1 MTSWQQIS
9 GINSGY
15 ILELFERYQEDPD
28 SVDESTRNFFDQWG
42 PPEAALPA
50 RGEFTAARI
59 DLKKAVGAANLSQS
73 IRSYGHLAAQ
83 LDPLGS
89 QPPGDPSLSSGF
101 HGVTEQD
108 LRSLP
113 ASLVGG
119 PIAQT
124 AENAWDAI
132 QALRNIYCT
141 TIGYD
146 YDHIHEPAERN
157 WLRDAAESRRFRSQ
171 QGRSDPVKLLE
182 RLTQVEVFEHFL
194 HRIFP
199 GKTRFSIEGLDM
211 MVPMLDEIVGA
222 AAETEICMIFLGMAH
237 RGRLNIL
244 AHVLQKPYAQI
255 LAEFKDPRGTST
267 TWDKL
272 GWTGDVKYHKGAQR
286 AVEDDKVVE
295 LVINMPSNP
304 SHLEHINPVLEGMA
318 RAADTRVDGP
328 GDPVFYP
335 KASLPVLIHGDASF
349 PGQGV
354 MAETLNFSRLE
365 GYQTAGTIH
374 IIANNQ
380 LGYTAEARET
390 RSSRYASDLAKG
402 FEIPVIHVNADDPQ
416 ACLEAARIAFEYR
429 EQFQKDFLID
439 LIGYR
444 RYGHNEGD
452 EPSFTQPLMYSII
465 DDHPTV
471 RDIWA
476 QTLLQRGVISE
487 ELPDDLV
494 RKGMD
499 VLQEVNDSLEPEQ
512 ALVEPH
518 PEAPP
523 PGAARQVKTA
533 VDIQRLQE
541 LNDALLKFPDNFN
554 VHPKMSR
561 TIRRRRQIF
570 EKADKANIDWATA
583 EEFAFATILQDGIAI
598 RLTGED
604 VIRGTFSQRHAV
616 FYDVKEAGKTF
627 TPLKE
632 IPQTKASFEIYNS
645 PLSENAA
652 IGFEFGYNV
661 QAPNRLVVWEA
672 QYGDFVNVGQI
683 MLDEFLTS
691 ARAKWGQTPS
701 MVMLLPHGNEGQGP
715 DHSSGRPERF
725 LGLASETNMRIAIPT
740 SAAQFFHLLRRQALL
755 LKTDPLPLI
764 VFTPKGLLRHPLV
777 SSHPEEFSVGT
788 WRPVLDDPRHDQIA
802 KNVRRLLLCSGRIY
816 IDLIASN
823 LRDESKDVAIVRVE
837 QLYPFPSDELK
848 EILDSYPKLEQVAW
862 VQEEPQNMGAWDFVK
877 PRLVEITSG
886 FSLHYVGR
894 PSSSSP
900 AEGSSYWYNTTQ
912 SVLVEH
918 AFSYG
923 DEQDIIESSV
933 IASDERASRD
943 S

>member
-1 MTSWQQIS
+1 VRKMTSWQQIT
-9 GINSGY
+9 GINFGY
-15 ILELFERYQEDPD
+15 ILELYDRYREDPN
-28 SVDESTRNFFDQWG
+28 SVDESTRIFFDQWG
-42 PPEAALPA
+42 PPDVSQLA
-50 RGEFTAARI
+50 RGEFTAAQI
-59 DLKKAVGAANLSQS
+59 DLKKAVGAANLAQA

-89 QPPGDPSLSSGF
+89 QPSGDPSLSPAF
-101 HGVTEQD
+101 HGVAEDD
-108 LRSLP
+108 LRSFP
-113 ASLVGG
+113 ADLVGG
-119 PIAQT
+119 PVAQST
-124 AENAWDAI
+124 ANALDTI
-132 QALRNIYCT
+132 QALRDIYCT

-146 YDHIHEPAERN
+146 YDHIHEPTERD

-171 QGRSDPVKLLE
+171 RGKFDPLKLLE

-211 MVPMLDEIVGA
+211 LVPMLDEIVGA
-222 AAETEICMIFLGMAH
+222 AAESEICMIFLGMAH

-255 LAEFKDPRGTST
+255 LAEFKDPRGSST

-286 AVEDDKVVE
+286 AVEEDEVVE

-318 RAADTRVDGP
+318 RAADTRVDQP
-328 GDPVFYP
+328 GDPLFYP

-380 LGYTAEARET
+380 LGYTAEAQET
-390 RSSRYASDLAKG
+390 RGSRYASDLAKG
-402 FEIPVIHVNADDPQ
+402 FEIPVIHVNADDPE
-416 ACLEAARIAFEYR
+416 ACLEAARIAFEFR
-429 EQFQKDFLID
+429 EQFQEDFLID

-452 EPSFTQPLMYSII
+452 EPSFTQPLMYATIEN
-465 DDHPTV
+465 HPTV

-476 QTLLQRGVISE
+476 RALVKQGVISE
-487 ELPDDLV
+487 ELPEELV

-499 VLQEVNDSLEPEQ
+499 ALQQVNDSLEPEQ

-518 PEAPP
+518 PESPP

-533 VDIQRLQE
+533 VTVARMQE
-541 LNDALLKFPDNFN
+541 LNEALLKFPEDFN
-554 VHPKMSR
+554 IHPKMSR
-561 TIRRRRQIF
+561 TIKRRRQIF
-570 EKADKANIDWATA
+570 ENKNEANVDWATA
-583 EEFAFATILQDGIAI
+583 EELAFATILQDRIAI

-616 FYDVKEAGKTF
+616 FYDVDAAGKTF

-632 IPQTKASFEIYNS
+632 IPQAKASFEIYNS

-661 QAPNRLVVWEA
+661 QATDRLVIWEA
-672 QYGDFVNVGQI
+672 QYGDFVNVAQI

-701 MVMLLPHGNEGQGP
+701 MVLLLPHGNEGQGP

-764 VFTPKGLLRHPLV
+764 VFTPKGLLRHPLI
-777 SSHPEEFSVGT
+777 SSHPEEFSKGT
-788 WRPVLDDPRHDQIA
+788 WRSVLDDPLHDQIA
-802 KNVRRLLLCSGRIY
+802 KKVRRLLLCSGRVY
-816 IDLIASN
+816 IDLVTSN
-823 LRDESKDVAIVRVE
+823 LREANKDVAIARVE
-837 QLYPFPSDELK
+837 QLYPFPLDELK
-848 EILDSYPKLEQVAW
+848 GILESYPKLEQVVW
-862 VQEEPQNMGAWDFVK
+862 VQEEPQNMGAWDFLR
-877 PRLVEITSG
+877 PRLVELSTG
-886 FSLHYVGR
+886 LSLHYVGR
-894 PSSSSP
+894 PPSSSP
-900 AEGSSYWYNTTQ
+900 AEGSSYWYKTTQ
-912 SVLVEH
+912 EVLVDR
-918 AFSYG
+918 AYSYSE
-923 DEQDIIESSV
+923 EQDIVESSV
-933 IASDERASRD
+933 IASNE
-943 S
+943 